1 MDVKTLGE
9 QLAFDIVEIATRHHI
24 LSEVIAER
32 LLEDLTEMQVL
43 ALDKE
48 LIIEGAVEEFRKTFA
63 ASFAEVLENIEDED

>member
-24 LSEVIAER
+24 ISEVIAER
-32 LLEDLTEMQVL
+32 LFEDLTAEDIL

-48 LIIEGAVEEFRKTFA
+48 LLIQGAVEEFKKTFIKELD
-63 ASFAEVLENIEDED
+63 EVLENCADEE

>member
-24 LSEVIAER
+24 ISEILAER
-32 LLEDLTEMQVL
+32 LFEDLTEMQVL

-48 LIIEGAVEEFRKTFA
+48 LIIEGAVEEFRKTFS
-63 ASFAEVLENIEDED
+63 ASLAEVLENIEDED